1 MRVSDLAKARDF
13 SSMRRMPPAALNRL
27 LQLPR
32 RQRLEIAE
40 RLWNSVAGED
50 RALVPEAHKRV
61 LRQRLADYKA
71 GKLKTIS
78 HAELL
83 RRVRAS

>member
-1 MRVSDLAKARDF
+1 VDF
-13 SSMRRMPPAALNRL
+13 TNMGIMPPAALNRL

-40 RLWNSVAGED
+40 RLWISVADEG

-71 GKLKTIS
+71 GKLTTIS
-78 HAELL
+78 HAELM